1 MIILTLLMSMTQ
13 TDAQQ
18 ESDLDRAAA
27 QMNEAA
33 DGVFAMA
40 GADVSKPSDRKW
52 ILEQKASPTGA
63 KRWVTVSESS
73 QGITALQVRDFL
85 SGPVSTVWFRVGASN
100 YGGDDS
106 SLMQERV
113 DCPNRTTTIVRMVVH
128 RKDGTVALDQ
138 GTPPNKQET
147 QTVVPGSSGEKMLE
161 AVCG

>member
-13 TDAQQ
+13 ANAQQ
-18 ESDLDRAAA
+18 ESDLEPAVA
-27 QMNEAA
+27 QMTEAS

-40 GADVSKPSDRKW
+40 GADVSKPNDRMW
-52 ILEQKASPTGA
+52 IIDQKASPTGA
-63 KRWVTVSESS
+63 KRWVTVSQGP

-85 SGPVSTVWFRVGASN
+85 TGPLATVWFRVGASN

-106 SLMQERV
+106 FLMQKRV
-113 DCPNRTTTIVRMVVH
+113 DCVNRTTNIVRMIVH

-138 GTPPNKQET
+138 STPPNKQET
-147 QTVVPGSSGEKMLE
+147 QTVVPGSSGEKMLG